1 MKTRSVHVILML
13 CIVMS
18 FISCRKETVVSVNM
32 RLLTERSWS
41 YDEFGIDQNLDGQ
54 IDIPQSIQ
62 NCAKDDLV
70 KFNANGSGSF
80 DQGANLCY
88 PEFPQSQPFDWQF
101 HNNETQLE
109 YAGTVHTILTLGE
122 NELAIY
128 TEESDGA
135 STVRHILVYKQ

>member
-1 MKTRSVHVILML
+1 MKTRSVHVILMI

-70 KFNANGSGSF
+70 KLNANGSGSF
-80 DQGANLCY
+80 DQRANLCY

-128 TEESDGA
+128 PEES
-135 STVRHILVYKQ
+135 